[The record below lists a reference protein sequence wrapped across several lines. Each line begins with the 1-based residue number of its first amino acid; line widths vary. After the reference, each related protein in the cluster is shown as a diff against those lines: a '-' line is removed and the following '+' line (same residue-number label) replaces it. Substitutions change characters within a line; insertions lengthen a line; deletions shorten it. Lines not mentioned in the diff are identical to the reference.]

1 MLDSILQ
8 WNLSID
14 FSAKNNKKDN
24 KKKST
29 KGNTRRPTKR
39 PTNKRADLDS
49 EAWLRHLSESKY
61 ADIDDPKK
69 FIKKGEK
76 PVRIGS
82 LMGAEQVGQCMFIE
96 YENDMILIDAG
107 MEFAPKEAFGADY
120 IIPDI
125 SYIKRN
131 IKKLR
136 GIVITHGHLDHV
148 GALRDIL
155 PDLGYPMIYT
165 TPLSLGIIKK
175 TFDDPK
181 DAEKVKYKI
190 VDPDIDIIKLGCF
203 TLEFVPVN
211 HNIPETMALAIHTP
225 KGLIFDSAD
234 FKIDHTPAIDRPA
247 DLGKI
252 ARIGTE
258 GVDLYIG
265 DSLGAN
271 KKWRSLS
278 ELEVGNHLD
287 SIIKSVEG
295 RLIIASFASNVGRII
310 QIINSAVRYGKT
322 VFLSGRSMV
331 NNVEICQKLGYINTP
346 KGYVRKLSSDIDSFD
361 DDKVVVLSTGAQG
374 EEFAALTRI
383 ARGEHNII
391 QLRKG
396 DTIMRSATTIPGN
409 EGDVNKMLNDLVVK
423 DINII
428 TNDDVDIHA
437 SGHGNEEDHK
447 LMLSL
452 LRPKF
457 FFPYF
462 MPAVERYAHR
472 ALGLKMGIPDSH
484 IVMPEKNGHIIEMYD
499 DVVMVSEET
508 LKLDTVLV
516 DGKGKGHL
524 SGEYVIKAREIMSG
538 DGVLNL
544 IFKVD
549 TKSKQLVGNI
559 QIESRGFVY
568 SSEVKHIHTKVVEFA
583 RAKYNENLK
592 RSKDVKTNLKQI
604 KESLGEYI
612 TKIIDRTPMIVPMF
626 VYINKETKETMTKDD
641 AIVGMTLEE
650 QGYDE

>member
-14 FSAKNNKKDN
+14 FNAKNNSKNDA
-24 KKKST
+24 KKKPVRGRT
-29 KGNTRRPTKR
+29 QNGRKNGP
-39 PTNKRADLDS
+39 KRADLDS
-49 EAWLRHLSESKY
+49 DAWLRHLSESKY
-61 ADIDDPKK
+61 ADIDDPRKL
-69 FIKKGEK
+69 IKKGEK
-76 PVRIGS
+76 PVKIGS
-82 LMGAEQVGQCMFIE
+82 LMGAEQVGQCLFIE
-96 YENDMILIDAG
+96 YENDMIIVDAG

-125 SYIKRN
+125 NYVKRN

-148 GALRDIL
+148 GALRDLL
-155 PDLGYPMIYT
+155 PDLWYPTIYT

-190 VDPDIDIIKLGCF
+190 VDPDVDIIKLGCF

-211 HNIPETMALAIHTP
+211 HNIPETMALAINTP

-258 GVDLYIG
+258 GVNLYIG

-271 KKWRSLS
+271 KKGRSLS

-287 SIIKSVEG
+287 NIIKNVEG

-310 QIINSAVRYGKT
+310 QIINSAVKYDKV

-346 KGYVRKLSSDIDSFD
+346 KGYVRKLSSEIDSI
-361 DDKVVVLSTGAQG
+361 DDKRVIVLSTGAQG

-383 ARGEHNII
+383 ARGDHNII

-409 EGDVNKMLNDLVVK
+409 EGDVNKMLNDLVIK

-472 ALGLKMGIPDSH
+472 ALGLKMGIPDNH
-484 IVMPEKNGHIIEMYD
+484 IIMPEKNGHIIEMYD
-499 DVVMVSEET
+499 DVTLVGKET
-508 LKLDTVLV
+508 LKLDTILV
-516 DGKGKGHL
+516 DGKGKWHL
-524 SGEYVIKAREIMSG
+524 SGEYVIKAREIMAG

-568 SSEVKHIHTKVVEFA
+568 SSEVKEIHTKIVEFA

-592 RSKDVKTNLKQI
+592 KNKDVKFNLKMI
-604 KESLGEYI
+604 KESLGEFL
-612 TKIIDRTPMIVPMF
+612 TKVIDRVPMIIPSF
-626 VYINKETKETMTKDD
+626 VYINKETKEAMTKDD

>member
-1 MLDSILQ
+1 
-8 WNLSID
+8 
-14 FSAKNNKKDN
+14 
-24 KKKST
+24 
-29 KGNTRRPTKR
+29 
-39 PTNKRADLDS
+39 
-49 EAWLRHLSESKY
+49 
-61 ADIDDPKK
+61 
-69 FIKKGEK
+69 
-76 PVRIGS
+76 
-82 LMGAEQVGQCMFIE
+82 MGAEQVGQCMFIE

-120 IIPDI
+120 IVPDI

-148 GALRDIL
+148 GALRDML

-190 VDPDIDIIKLGCF
+190 VDPDMDIVKLGCF
-203 TLEFVPVN
+203 TIEFIPVN
-211 HNIPETMALAIHTP
+211 HNIPETLALAINTP

-258 GVDLYIG
+258 GVNLYIG

-271 KKWRSLS
+271 KKGWSIS
-278 ELEVGNHLD
+278 EYEVGNHLEH
-287 SIIKSVEG
+287 IIKSVNG
-295 RLIIASFASNVGRII
+295 RLIIATFASNVGRII
-310 QIINSAVRYGKT
+310 QIINSAVKYDKV

-346 KGYVRKLSSDIDSFD
+346 KGYVRKLSSEIDSFD
-361 DDKVVVLSTGAQG
+361 DNRVIVLSTGAQG

-472 ALGLKMGIPDSH
+472 AL
-484 IVMPEKNGHIIEMYD
+484 
-499 DVVMVSEET
+499 
-508 LKLDTVLV
+508 
-516 DGKGKGHL
+516 
-524 SGEYVIKAREIMSG
+524 
-538 DGVLNL
+538 
-544 IFKVD
+544 
-549 TKSKQLVGNI
+549 
-559 QIESRGFVY
+559 
-568 SSEVKHIHTKVVEFA
+568 
-583 RAKYNENLK
+583 
-592 RSKDVKTNLKQI
+592 
-604 KESLGEYI
+604 
-612 TKIIDRTPMIVPMF
+612 
-626 VYINKETKETMTKDD
+626 
-641 AIVGMTLEE
+641 
-650 QGYDE
+650 